1 MKPTEY
7 FLREVAKAGY
17 ATDPLYEKKL
27 IDTLDWFKK
36 NS

>member
-7 FLREVAKAGY
+7 FLREVAMAGY

-27 IDTLDWFKK
+27 MDTLRWFQV
-36 NS
+36 NA